1 MNINFGC
8 VKKGKKIL
16 LELIFIYMYSLF
28 IEYEKYGYIN
38 LSMLNPGI

>member
-1 MNINFGC
+1 MNINLGC

-16 LELIFIYMYSLF
+16 LELIFIYIYNLF
-28 IEYEKYGYIN
+28 FEYVKYGYIN